1 MPQVTSICTL
11 LFKGLSH
18 DVAAPMCPH
27 DVEVACHNG
36 TDSCT
41 ISGPAESVA
50 KFVAELKEKKIFA
63 REVACSNI
71 AYHSRYIAKAGPKLL
86 HYLKQVRTFN

>member
-1 MPQVTSICTL
+1 M
-11 LFKGLSH
+11 
-18 DVAAPMCPH
+18 AAPMCPP

-41 ISGPAESVA
+41 ISGPAESVS
-50 KFVAELKEKKIFA
+50 KFVAELKAKEVFA

-71 AYHSRYIAKAGPKLL
+71 AYHSRYIADAGPKLL
-86 HYLKQVRTFN
+86 KYLKQVCLGSTIIGHL

>member
-1 MPQVTSICTL
+1 M
-11 LFKGLSH
+11 
-18 DVAAPMCPH
+18 AAPMCPP

-50 KFVAELKEKKIFA
+50 KFVAELKAKEVFA

-71 AYHSRYIAKAGPKLL
+71 AYHSRYIADAGPKLL
-86 HYLKQVRTFN
+86 KYLKQVCWN